1 MPAPKHILLITGS
14 PGIGKTTVV
23 QKIIAGLPS
32 DSLAGFYTEEIRE
45 NNIRQGFELVTLD
58 GNRTVIAHSGISSV
72 HRVSKYGVDVMA
84 IDSIVN
90 SILSSDQDV
99 DIFIVDEIG
108 KMECFSK
115 KFIEAM
121 EALFESGK
129 IIVATV
135 AMKGKGFISK
145 VKNRDDIDLLEVT
158 RNNRDFL
165 PEKVINWIGN
175 VKNG

>member
-1 MPAPKHILLITGS
+1 MPAPKHILLITGF
-14 PGIGKTTVV
+14 PGIGKTTIV

-45 NNIRQGFELVTLD
+45 NHIRQGFELVTLD
-58 GNRTVIAHSGISSV
+58 GKRTTIAHTGISSNY
-72 HRVSKYGVDVMA
+72 RVGKYGVDVMA
-84 IDSIVN
+84 IDLAVS
-90 SILSSDQDV
+90 SILSPDLDA

-108 KMECFSK
+108 KMECFSQR
-115 KFIEAM
+115 FIEAM
-121 EALFESGK
+121 EELFESGK

-135 AMKGKGFISK
+135 ALKGKRFISK
-145 VKNRDDIDLLEVT
+145 VKSRDDIDLLEVT

>member
-1 MPAPKHILLITGS
+1 MSASKHMLLITGY

-23 QKIIAGLPS
+23 QKVIAMLPG
-32 DSLAGFYTEEIRE
+32 DSLAGFYTKEIRE
-45 NNIRQGFELVTLD
+45 NNIRKGFELVTLD
-58 GNRTVIAHSGISSV
+58 GKRTVIAHTGISSV
-72 HRVSKYGVDVMA
+72 HHVSKYGIDVVA

-90 SILSSDQDV
+90 SILSSEQDV

-108 KMECFSK
+108 KMECCSK

-121 EALFESGK
+121 EALFASEK

-135 AMKGKGFISK
+135 AMKGKGFIAK

-165 PEKVINWIGN
+165 PEKIITWIDN
-175 VKNG
+175 AKKT